1 MFIITTG
8 THTKRRITT
17 TKHLAFRFWFRVNHK
32 QNTHSM
38 RIDSNKSVRIW
49 LLFLFNFF
57 FAVLTVSQ
65 FATLAYPGY
74 YAGCM
79 RIIFTRAKLTT
90 KGNHTLD
97 IFPASSPSSYH
108 PFNFNATALSWA
120 IHNTIQCR
128 RYFRLLCA
136 FVHFIFRF
144 FIFRFRPSAPMITK
158 TKWNTH
164 THIHISVYQLK
175 LCLLF
180 MWNVFFLFFV
190 CCRCCCLGDLLHFIG
205 FDVCVCVKG
214 MKGLK
219 KNFLIVFDLKFECM
233 VAWTWNRM
241 ITHA

>member
-57 FAVLTVSQ
+57 FAVLTFSQ

-90 KGNHTLD
+90 KGNHTLIHW
-97 IFPASSPSSYH
+97 IFFLPLAQVLTIHSISMLLHKVERYTT
-108 PFNFNATALSWA
+108 PFNAEDISACCVHLFTSFSASLFSD
-120 IHNTIQCR
+120 
-128 RYFRLLCA
+128 
-136 FVHFIFRF
+136 FVH
-144 FIFRFRPSAPMITK
+144 
-158 TKWNTH
+158 
-164 THIHISVYQLK
+164 
-175 LCLLF
+175 LLR
-180 MWNVFFLFFV
+180 W
-190 CCRCCCLGDLLHFIG
+190 
-205 FDVCVCVKG
+205 
-214 MKGLK
+214 
-219 KNFLIVFDLKFECM
+219 
-233 VAWTWNRM
+233 
-241 ITHA
+241 

>member
-1 MFIITTG
+1 
-8 THTKRRITT
+8 
-17 TKHLAFRFWFRVNHK
+17 
-32 QNTHSM
+32 
-38 RIDSNKSVRIW
+38 
-49 LLFLFNFF
+49 
-57 FAVLTVSQ
+57 
-65 FATLAYPGY
+65 
-74 YAGCM
+74 M

-205 FDVCVCVKG
+205 FDVCVCVWKVWRDWRRIFS
-214 MKGLK
+214 LYS
-219 KNFLIVFDLKFECM
+219 I
-233 VAWTWNRM
+233 
-241 ITHA
+241 